1 MTIALEAARDAAQ
14 SDAAIDAAHALVLAA
29 GSYTAALLALCGLA
43 GTVGDTADAALLERV
58 AGEMSVIEV
67 DGRPPT

>member
-1 MTIALEAARDAAQ
+1 MNYIIPIKFEDCTAINAAFEKARAAL
-14 SDAAIDAAHALVLAA
+14 S
-29 GSYTAALLALCGLA
+29 ALLALCGLA